1 MIEETNHPD
10 VVAEVKA
17 AIERYN
23 KAIETGDTETLNTLF
38 WNSPLTVR
46 FGPTEHLFGYAEIS
60 SFRSGVWKSGPPR
73 VIERVAIT
81 TLGRDVATTNAMFR
95 TAGGRITRQSQTWAR
110 VPEGWRI
117 VAAHVSPFPD

>member
-17 AIERYN
+17 AFERYN

-46 FGPTEHLFGYAEIS
+46 FGP
-60 SFRSGVWKSGPPR
+60 
-73 VIERVAIT
+73 
-81 TLGRDVATTNAMFR
+81 
-95 TAGGRITRQSQTWAR
+95 
-110 VPEGWRI
+110 
-117 VAAHVSPFPD
+117 